1 MEQGK
6 RYRTTQSA
14 GATGDEGD
22 LVGEFGSHESL
33 RYIFYTFSHTFESV
47 EYSEGKR
54 DSMPTNLAIDD
65 RLIAEAQ
72 KVGHHR
78 TKKEAV
84 TAALDEYIRKRKKL
98 DVLEMFGKIDYDEN
112 YDYKLERDRKPKRR

>member
-1 MEQGK
+1 
-6 RYRTTQSA
+6 
-14 GATGDEGD
+14 
-22 LVGEFGSHESL
+22 
-33 RYIFYTFSHTFESV
+33 
-47 EYSEGKR
+47 
-54 DSMPTNLAIDD
+54 MPTNLAIDD

-98 DVLEMFGKIDYDEN
+98 DVLEMFGKIDYDEDYN
-112 YDYKLERDRKPKRR
+112 YKLERDRKPKRG

>member
-1 MEQGK
+1 
-6 RYRTTQSA
+6 
-14 GATGDEGD
+14 
-22 LVGEFGSHESL
+22 
-33 RYIFYTFSHTFESV
+33 
-47 EYSEGKR
+47 
-54 DSMPTNLAIDD
+54 MPTNLAIDD
-65 RLIAEAQ
+65 SLIAEAQ

-98 DVLEMFGKIDYDEN
+98 DVLEMFGKIDYDED